1 LDANWLH
8 YNQVSLIGNF
18 SATPDS
24 IKHAISLVSENRIDL
39 SAVIS
44 HRYSLS
50 NIEEALAAT
59 ENYKGLR
66 IVINKF

>member
-1 LDANWLH
+1 
-8 YNQVSLIGNF
+8 
-18 SATPDS
+18 
-24 IKHAISLVSENRIDL
+24 LVSENRIDL

-59 ENYKGLR
+59 ENYRGLR
-66 IVINKF
+66 TVINKL